1 MQRLEKVLCVCTDA
15 EFNHRIEETFPEKIY
30 YICHSYE
37 EAVTLLAKGIVPD
50 LIVVDLVLSGSS
62 GPETLEQLQKQL
74 SPRIIPGIITTTNDR
89 LVLYSEARPP
99 ALLGIISKSGD
110 ETFLYERIKKLWD
123 EYQNS
128 IENSQDQ

>member
-1 MQRLEKVLCVCTDA
+1 MQRLDKVLCVCADT

-30 YICHSYE
+30 YLCHSYE
-37 EAVTLLAKGIVPD
+37 EAVTLLATGIVPD
-50 LIVVDLVLSGSS
+50 LIVVDLVLPGSS

-89 LVLYSEARPP
+89 LVLYSEPRPP
-99 ALLGIISKSGD
+99 ELIGIISKSGD
-110 ETFLYERIKKLWD
+110 ETFIYERIKKLWD